1 MIHQV
6 GIDTPLIG
14 EDGLSDPVNLFDEDG
29 ILHIAQWCE
38 KHKCWFEVVDGEIQT
53 YGNKGLLWWS
63 EIQLPHG
70 WVYDSEFYSLD
81 YPHPPTAELEDNIKA
96 LEMMGFRKPKTERE
110 FIDIDSVM
118 ADIKK
123 TIEEFPTSV
132 TKKGAI

>member
-6 GIDTPLIG
+6 GIDTPHIG
-14 EDGLSDPVNLFDEDG
+14 EDKLSDPVILFDDDG
-29 ILHIAQWCE
+29 RFHIAQWDE
-38 KHKCWFEVVDGEIQT
+38 NHKCWFEVVDGEEQT

-81 YPHPPTAELEDNIKA
+81 YPHPFTPELEDNAKA
-96 LEMMGFRKPKTERE
+96 LEMMGLRKPMTERE
-110 FIDIDSVM
+110 FIDIDAVM

-123 TIEEFPTSV
+123 TIESV
-132 TKKGAI
+132 